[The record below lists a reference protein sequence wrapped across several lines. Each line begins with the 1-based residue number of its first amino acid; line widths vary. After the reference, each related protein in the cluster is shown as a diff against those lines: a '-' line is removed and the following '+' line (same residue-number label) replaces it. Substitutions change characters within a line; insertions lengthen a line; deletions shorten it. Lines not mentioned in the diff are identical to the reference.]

1 MSSDILNPTRLPRKT
16 KALKADRTVHRITFN
31 PSSAK
36 SGETL
41 YVTMPKLGEGM
52 VFVPYSTFLR
62 FNLTIEM
69 GEVNNTVVQNVG
81 RNLVQNFKVIFGG
94 KTIADV
100 ERADL
105 YGAYH
110 DMVTCE
116 EDMMMGLTTEN
127 YRKSRT
133 AAGDAASNVKEVE
146 HTLKYTNTYHIP
158 LSHPI
163 LDDHGVFYQ
172 KELDDLRF
180 EIKLANKGEIV
191 VTSDS
196 SKGYDFELNKIQ
208 LEYCTIRDEGLSA
221 QAASEYQAG
230 RTFVFDDVH
239 LFQTIP
245 SLNLKAKTTLS
256 LHVNTPRRCMKG
268 IMLLFIKN
276 YAAGTRDSDR
286 FMNPRVQDLS
296 VTIDGV
302 PHKLFSDGMKGT
314 NVWKSLKQKE
324 GYDKRLHGHFKEQD
338 IHNDKFAVWVDLR
351 ASPDNW
357 LHGDGLVVG
366 RSKDGVR
373 LELTWTGS
381 GVSGVA
387 VGTCYAFVVADAAL
401 FVKEGRVKQ
410 FFLQPGSSD

>member
-16 KALKADRTVHRITFN
+16 KALKADRTVHRITLN

-41 YVTMPKLGEGM
+41 YVTMPKLGD
-52 VFVPYSTFLR
+52 
-62 FNLTIEM
+62 LTIEM
-69 GEVNNTVVQNVG
+69 GQANNTVVQNVG

-94 KTIADV
+94 KTTADV

-116 EDMMMGLTTEN
+116 EDMMMGVTTEN
-127 YRKSRT
+127 YRKLRT
-133 AAGDAASNVKEVE
+133 TAGDAASNAKEVE
-146 HTLKYTNTYHIP
+146 HTLKYANTYHTP

-163 LDDHGVFYQ
+163 LDDHGAFYQ

-180 EIKLANKGEIV
+180 EIKLAKKGEIV

-196 SKGYDFELNKIQ
+196 TNDHDFELNKIR

-245 SLNLKAKTTLS
+245 SLNLKTKTTLS

-268 IMLLFIKN
+268 YHAIFH
-276 YAAGTRDSDR
+276 
-286 FMNPRVQDLS
+286 Q
-296 VTIDGV
+296 
-302 PHKLFSDGMKGT
+302 
-314 NVWKSLKQKE
+314 E
-324 GYDKRLHGHFKEQD
+324 
-338 IHNDKFAVWVDLR
+338 LR
-351 ASPDNW
+351 S
-357 LHGDGLVVG
+357 
-366 RSKDGVR
+366 R
-373 LELTWTGS
+373 
-381 GVSGVA
+381 
-387 VGTCYAFVVADAAL
+387 C
-401 FVKEGRVKQ
+401 
-410 FFLQPGSSD
+410 

>member
-1 MSSDILNPTRLPRKT
+1 MSSNILDPRRLPRKT

-41 YVTMPKLGEGM
+41 YITMPKLGEGM

-69 GEVNNTVVQNVG
+69 GQVNNTVVQNVG
-81 RNLVQNFKVIFGG
+81 RNLVQNFKVVFGG

-127 YRKSRT
+127 YRKLRT
-133 AAGDAASNVKEVE
+133 AAGDAASNAKEVE
-146 HTLKYTNTYHIP
+146 HTLKYASTYHIP

-163 LDDHGVFYQ
+163 LDDHGLFYQ

-196 SKGYDFELNKIQ
+196 TKSHDFELNKIQ

-239 LFQTIP
+239 LFETIP
-245 SLNLKAKTTLS
+245 SKGKNHSSPTRKHSQEVYEGDHAIFRQELRS
-256 LHVNTPRRCMKG
+256 RCQEFRTVYEPKG
-268 IMLLFIKN
+268 
-276 YAAGTRDSDR
+276 S
-286 FMNPRVQDLS
+286 
-296 VTIDGV
+296 
-302 PHKLFSDGMKGT
+302 
-314 NVWKSLKQKE
+314 
-324 GYDKRLHGHFKEQD
+324 RL
-338 IHNDKFAVWVDLR
+338 
-351 ASPDNW
+351 
-357 LHGDGLVVG
+357 
-366 RSKDGVR
+366 VR
-373 LELTWTGS
+373 H
-381 GVSGVA
+381 
-387 VGTCYAFVVADAAL
+387 D
-401 FVKEGRVKQ
+401 
-410 FFLQPGSSD
+410 